1 MTRLLLLLALLG
13 CESEPKAPI
22 TCAEKAI
29 DRYAQ
34 CMTYIRI
41 EDDGC
46 FRLAQEILA
55 ECRPRASRP
64 KCPVFR
70 RAYAPGTPK
79 NRIECMCYDE
89 NDPPLPDPYPTGGEH
104 G

>member
-13 CESEPKAPI
+13 CESETKAPI

-34 CMTYIRI
+34 CVTYIGI

-46 FRLAQEILA
+46 LRLAQEILA
-55 ECRPRASRP
+55 ELKEPETMR
-64 KCPVFR
+64 VDLTVR
-70 RAYAPGTPK
+70 RQSST
-79 NRIECMCYDE
+79 ES
-89 NDPPLPDPYPTGGEH
+89 
-104 G
+104 